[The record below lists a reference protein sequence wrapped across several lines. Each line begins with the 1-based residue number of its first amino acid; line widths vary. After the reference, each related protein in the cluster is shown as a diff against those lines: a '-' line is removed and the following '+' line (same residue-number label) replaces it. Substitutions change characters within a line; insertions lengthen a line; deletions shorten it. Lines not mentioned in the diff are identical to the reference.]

1 MAPGLGHGGLLPR
14 DHSRVIVIDDHA
26 YTGGAA
32 WGDEWLPERR
42 GGRGWHDVCM
52 RLEGPCVED
61 FAFLFE
67 RRWREA
73 DGGSEGVRDY
83 ATGRKY
89 PDLELVADTPDDN
102 ARVYA
107 RYREAIR
114 RSRERIWI
122 ENAYFF
128 PPAGML
134 KDLVDAA
141 ARGVDV
147 QIILPGETDLPI
159 IKRAARAEH
168 AAWLDRGFTIFEYQR
183 DVLHSKFAL
192 VDGDW
197 CTIGTFNANPSSLS
211 AVNEVNLFVFDPAFV
226 AQVADL
232 FSRDRADSRPVTRGT
247 LAARSLRG
255 KAADW
260 LAHGALSLLDKLVKT
275 SPD

>member
-1 MAPGLGHGGLLPR
+1 MP
-14 DHSRVIVIDDHA
+14 
-26 YTGGAA
+26 
-32 WGDEWLPERR
+32 
-42 GGRGWHDVCM
+42 
-52 RLEGPCVED
+52 
-61 FAFLFE
+61 
-67 RRWREA
+67 
-73 DGGSEGVRDY
+73 
-83 ATGRKY
+83 AT
-89 PDLELVADTPDDN
+89 A
-102 ARVYA
+102 
-107 RYREAIR
+107 R
-114 RSRERIWI
+114 RSGERGSASGSRTPISSR
-122 ENAYFF
+122 
-128 PPAGML
+128 PPGCSRISSTRP
-134 KDLVDAA
+134 
-141 ARGVDV
+141 RGVDV

-232 FSRDRADSRPVTRGT
+232 FSRDRADSRPVTRGA
-247 LAARSLRG
+247 LAARSLPG